1 MRRHFF
7 WVFIALI
14 VAAAAALVLFD
25 QHVQQGNRR
34 AEQLIAGFQVE
45 RVEDFGS
52 TEVLKILPLMEY
64 RTSDPELHSEVG
76 LSYLVDTDDH
86 RILYD
91 VGHNASGESPSPLQ
105 RNMAALGIEL
115 AGIDMVFISHNH
127 LDHVGGLHWQ
137 RMNTFSLGKEQIP
150 FPNPRTLLI
159 APATMSYPGLL
170 NVYADKPM
178 QLGNGVGST
187 GIGTTGTIP
196 RQLALGWIEEHA
208 LVVNVMGLGGVI
220 IVGCGHQTV
229 PNLIRRYDEA
239 FSVPLYGIVGGLH
252 FPVPEGRIKLGP
264 LDAQRQLASGSG
276 IFNPITM
283 EEVEGELALLK
294 RRNLGVIGVSAH
306 DSSDEVIEL
315 IREEF
320 GEAHRYV
327 RVGEEIIIGSRT
339 RER

>member
-105 RNMAALGIEL
+105 RNMAALGVEL
-115 AGIDMVFISHNH
+115 ASIDMVFISHNH
-127 LDHVGGLHWQ
+127 LDHVGGMKWA
-137 RMNTFSLGKEQIP
+137 R
-150 FPNPRTLLI
+150 
-159 APATMSYPGLL
+159 
-170 NVYADKPM
+170 
-178 QLGNGVGST
+178 
-187 GIGTTGTIP
+187 
-196 RQLALGWIEEHA
+196 
-208 LVVNVMGLGGVI
+208 
-220 IVGCGHQTV
+220 
-229 PNLIRRYDEA
+229 
-239 FSVPLYGIVGGLH
+239 
-252 FPVPEGRIKLGP
+252 
-264 LDAQRQLASGSG
+264 
-276 IFNPITM
+276 PI
-283 EEVEGELALLK
+283 
-294 RRNLGVIGVSAH
+294 
-306 DSSDEVIEL
+306 
-315 IREEF
+315 
-320 GEAHRYV
+320 
-327 RVGEEIIIGSRT
+327 
-339 RER
+339 